1 MHEMN
6 EQINSESG
14 SLDRQAVDQT
24 QEERVCVS
32 ALN

>member
-14 SLDRQAVDQT
+14 IDLRAVDQT
-24 QEERVCVS
+24 WEERVCVS